1 MLMLQCDTN
10 VTKNLQWLRGRSELC
25 DVVVIDGDGQQNP
38 AHSCVLA
45 AHSTVIAAVL
55 QGRLAAARDWSV
67 MRPLIIS
74 IDDVSLKN
82 STSGQDAAVGINVM
96 EALVRLLYGE
106 KVSVSPSHLPV
117 LIQYAEM
124 LGLSHQILDCLH
136 SNVTFSNEEASGTD
150 KGRVRKKH
158 SRKRVL
164 EGNSKNKDKTTES
177 VVPGKFEECI
187 AGAPLPE
194 SKTVS
199 EQEKE
204 TKFQVTDSFEEK
216 SDGDSNILDLSM
228 LCSDVQG
235 LSSGI
240 NSGWTLVQCQD
251 QNSTQPSITELQ
263 EGHESVSGFEEETSL
278 ERLGGTNNESPME
291 DLTSKLDFTS
301 PAGEMEGEGSS
312 CTVSEGTND
321 MLSMVVSTEQQQSI
335 CSGETQQLLHKK
347 KQQKQRSVG
356 RGLICT
362 VCGSAF
368 QRCGDLVKHVQ
379 NMQHFTVECPLCFVQ
394 VRDLEDQRLHF
405 ALHDQ
410 ELPFFCMYCD
420 LRFRTRAALAMHTPK
435 HSTSKPFVCSDCGR
449 GFKWRHALQAH
460 LYTHSPTVRLLCD
473 ICGFSSKYVSSFKAH
488 LLQHSGRAFLC
499 PHPGCTFTSKRK
511 THLNDHLATHSKTR
525 VHQCEVCGHSFSH
538 AKNMRRHMRLHAPA
552 SNLLTCLAVSKLQCN
567 FRTTR
572 PDKLQDHLA
581 KKHNLSRNALSSSDS
596 LVKLI
601 NESSSLTG
609 SESNVIQKQPPD
621 LPNLNNLGS
630 TEAASYSLVQES
642 SADMPVIDKLPSKPL
657 DPESIAGMVEG
668 HVGYQ
673 ATDQTGKAN
682 IDGHTG
688 IATPQDNFSV
698 LVNSPDIDL
707 PDIQSLENHTSQAEK
722 QGNVTSITDEFP
734 PGFLVEHNIL
744 LNKADTANVTSSQHL
759 GPDNISGIQSNLV
772 PETDDKMQLSVHQ
785 SGLQEEGNLQLV
797 TGTHVQAMSYSQHCA
812 FARTDDVVLEDSVTV
827 GEMSSS
833 SSGHGSNLL
842 LDEEETQKKNEK
854 QEQCMESLNILEF
867 MLDNVTG

>member
-1 MLMLQCDTN
+1 
-10 VTKNLQWLRGRSELC
+10 
-25 DVVVIDGDGQQNP
+25 
-38 AHSCVLA
+38 
-45 AHSTVIAAVL
+45 
-55 QGRLAAARDWSV
+55 
-67 MRPLIIS
+67 
-74 IDDVSLKN
+74 
-82 STSGQDAAVGINVM
+82 
-96 EALVRLLYGE
+96 
-106 KVSVSPSHLPV
+106 
-117 LIQYAEM
+117 
-124 LGLSHQILDCLH
+124 
-136 SNVTFSNEEASGTD
+136 
-150 KGRVRKKH
+150 
-158 SRKRVL
+158 
-164 EGNSKNKDKTTES
+164 
-177 VVPGKFEECI
+177 
-187 AGAPLPE
+187 
-194 SKTVS
+194 
-199 EQEKE
+199 
-204 TKFQVTDSFEEK
+204 
-216 SDGDSNILDLSM
+216 
-228 LCSDVQG
+228 
-235 LSSGI
+235 
-240 NSGWTLVQCQD
+240 
-251 QNSTQPSITELQ
+251 
-263 EGHESVSGFEEETSL
+263 
-278 ERLGGTNNESPME
+278 
-291 DLTSKLDFTS
+291 
-301 PAGEMEGEGSS
+301 
-312 CTVSEGTND
+312 
-321 MLSMVVSTEQQQSI
+321 
-335 CSGETQQLLHKK
+335 
-347 KQQKQRSVG
+347 
-356 RGLICT
+356 
-362 VCGSAF
+362 
-368 QRCGDLVKHVQ
+368 
-379 NMQHFTVECPLCFVQ
+379 
-394 VRDLEDQRLHF
+394 
-405 ALHDQ
+405 
-410 ELPFFCMYCD
+410 
-420 LRFRTRAALAMHTPK
+420 
-435 HSTSKPFVCSDCGR
+435 
-449 GFKWRHALQAH
+449 
-460 LYTHSPTVRLLCD
+460 
-473 ICGFSSKYVSSFKAH
+473 
-488 LLQHSGRAFLC
+488 
-499 PHPGCTFTSKRK
+499 
-511 THLNDHLATHSKTR
+511 
-525 VHQCEVCGHSFSH
+525 
-538 AKNMRRHMRLHAPA
+538 MRRHMRLHAPA